1 MTTRSKTR
9 YTSKDLERRVGRRTI
24 GAFLRSW
31 RLGEELSQ
39 AEFARKLALSRANLC
54 DIEKGRKG
62 VSAER
67 AAEIAKLLGYSVN
80 VLVEMALE
88 EQLANSGLD
97 FKVTVKPRAA

>member
-1 MTTRSKTR
+1 MTTRSDR
-9 YTSKDLERRVGRRTI
+9 HYTSKDLERRLGRRTI

-31 RLGEELSQ
+31 RLGQELSQ
-39 AEFARKLALSRANLC
+39 VDFSKRLGLSRANLC
-54 DIEKGRKG
+54 DIEMGRKK

-67 AAEIAKLLGYSVN
+67 AAQIAKRLGYSVN

-88 EQLANSGLD
+88 EELADGGLN